1 MPRSIRTILVTYPE
15 HNAISE
21 AKSLADTAGYSVEK
35 IVTQKNITGSKY
47 GVGLGKAQEIKD
59 LVDQMKIEVII
70 YDEVLKANSTI

>member
-1 MPRSIRTILVTYPE
+1 MPRLIRTILVTYPE

-47 GVGLGKAQEIKD
+47 GVGRG
-59 LVDQMKIEVII
+59 
-70 YDEVLKANSTI
+70 